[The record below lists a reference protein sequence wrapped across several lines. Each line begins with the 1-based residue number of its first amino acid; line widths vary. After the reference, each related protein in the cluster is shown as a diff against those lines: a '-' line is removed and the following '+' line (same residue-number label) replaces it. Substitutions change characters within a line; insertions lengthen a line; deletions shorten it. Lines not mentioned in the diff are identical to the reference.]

1 MVSAIGSAHGT
12 MVTVVGMAAP
22 GVVKAAVVE
31 DPCGRL
37 A

>member
-12 MVTVVGMAAP
+12 MVTVVGIAAP
-22 GVVKAAVVE
+22 GVMAASVE
-31 DPCGRL
+31 DPCGRP

>member
-12 MVTVVGMAAP
+12 MVTVVGVAAP
-22 GVVKAAVVE
+22 GVKAAMVE
-31 DPCGRL
+31 DPGGHR